1 MNQNVVK
8 VAVIGAGSLGQH
20 HARVYAEHPDAQL
33 AGIVDVD
40 RARAEEIASKYRTRF
55 CASIDELDSVDAAS
69 VVVPTEQHFSVASRL
84 LERGVHCLVE
94 KPMTLSTE
102 DGEALCRLA
111 EEKNLILQVG
121 HIERFNPAVMALN
134 EVLENPLFIEAHRLG
149 PPAPRVK
156 DIGVVMDLMIH
167 DLDLILAL
175 VKSEVVTLDAI
186 GVPVL
191 TPKEDI
197 ANARLRFASGCIAN
211 VTASRITVGRQRK
224 IRIFQPNA
232 YLSLD
237 YLAPSLE
244 VYRKAEDGDGKPR
257 IEYEQVHIESREP
270 LETELSSFLEAVRGE
285 HPPVVNGRDGLRA
298 LHLAES
304 ITRSINEQFARWPIE
319 AQTPPLPSGQGWG
332 GQ

>member
-1 MNQNVVK
+1 MNQNPTK
-8 VAVIGAGSLGQH
+8 VAVIGVGSLGQH
-20 HARVYAEHPDAQL
+20 HARVYAENADAQL
-33 AGIVDVD
+33 VGIVDVD
-40 RARAEEIASKYRTRF
+40 RARAEEIASKYQTRA
-55 CASIDELDSVDAAS
+55 CASIDELDCVDAAS

-94 KPMTLSTE
+94 KPLTLSTE
-102 DGEALCRLA
+102 EGKELCRLA
-111 EEKNLILQVG
+111 EEKDVVLQVG

-134 EVLENPLFIEAHRLG
+134 EVLANPLFIEAHRLG

-175 VKSEVVTLDAI
+175 VKSEVATVDAI

-211 VTASRITVGRQRK
+211 VTASRITAGRQRK
-224 IRIFQPNA
+224 IRIFQPSA
-232 YLSLD
+232 YISLD

-257 IEYEQVHIESREP
+257 IEYEQISIEPREP

-319 AQTPPLPSGQGWG
+319 GTDTPSPTGRGLG
-332 GQ
+332 